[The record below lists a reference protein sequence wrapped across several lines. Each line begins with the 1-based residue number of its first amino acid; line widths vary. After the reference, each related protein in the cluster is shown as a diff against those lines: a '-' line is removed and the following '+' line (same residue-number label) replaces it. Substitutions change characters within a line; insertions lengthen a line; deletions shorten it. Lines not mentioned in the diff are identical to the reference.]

1 MNPMLVINLLHLYD
15 CNESFLQDSYFQPT
29 NILLCIIQSPLKSG
43 YIYGDRDTPR
53 DTYIAHCF
61 KKFYIKTRHR
71 IIHGMIA
78 RGEKRILGSWSEKNN

>member
-1 MNPMLVINLLHLYD
+1 MDPMLVNSLIHLYD
-15 CNESFLQDSYFQPT
+15 CNENFLQASYFQPT

-43 YIYGDRDTPR
+43 YIYGARVTPR
-53 DTYIAHCF
+53 DTYTAYCF

-78 RGEKRILGSWSEKNN
+78 GGGGVLGSWSEKNN